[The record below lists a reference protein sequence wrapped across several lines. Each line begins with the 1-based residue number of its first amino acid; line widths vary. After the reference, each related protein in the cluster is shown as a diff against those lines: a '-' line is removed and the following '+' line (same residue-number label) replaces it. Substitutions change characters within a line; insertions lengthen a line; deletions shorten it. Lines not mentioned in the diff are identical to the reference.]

1 LKKCY
6 IFHYKKSLTS
16 LQKYVTNFI
25 TKSRRLHYKNVAQIV
40 TDFTTKSYWLHYKNM
55 LQISLQKVTDFVTKM
70 LQISLQIVT
79 DFITKFTDFITKIC
93 YKSHYKKSLTS
104 LQISLQIVTDFV
116 TKIYWLHYKNM
127 LQISLKKVTDFVTK
141 MLQISL
147 QIVTDFVT
155 KIYWLHYKN
164 MLQISLKKVTDFVT
178 KMLQISLQ
186 IVTNFDTKSHWHRYE
201 NVTISLQKMT
211 DKIAKFVNERFRM
224 WTKREMIA
232 GAAGE
237 PTSKR
242 KTTAGGWRMYS
253 LRRGPQQD
261 HRRRPPAGEPNIK
274 YSNGNPVVDGT
285 SRSIYELTVPS
296 AYLTRCLIL
305 VLNSISHTLAQL
317 ACVHYSVS
325 TARLCTLFSP
335 QTLAQLTCIHH
346 VTNFITKVTDFITK
360 MSQISF
366 YIDNIY

>member
-104 LQISLQIVTDFV
+104 
-116 TKIYWLHYKNM
+116 
-127 LQISLKKVTDFVTK
+127 
-141 MLQISL
+141 LQISL

-296 AYLTRCLIL
+296 VYLTRCLIL